1 MKIFSNNL
9 VRFLSKTNW
18 RINMKIPGLWLQPV
32 FWIVVGLL
40 SAANISAVAAED
52 KIPRPRMLVDFE
64 DSQAVKLIPNEAEA
78 RSVPVGG
85 GHALEI
91 TTQAAASW
99 PGVLIEPSKGKW
111 DVSRFDAVEMDVD
124 NPQDAPVRVLLSI
137 NNPGAE
143 GQNNNNTES
152 VTVPPRAKAVLT
164 VPFGMWHGNP
174 GHQLDLKNIV
184 SVKVLLDKPGRS
196 HRFLV
201 DNIRA
206 VSFADRSKMQ
216 KIFADPFFQQLKPAF
231 GRGVNLGNALESPK
245 EGDWGVV
252 LKAEYFQ
259 LIAAAGFDSVRI
271 PVRWSAHAGDSPPYK
286 IDPKF
291 FERVDWAIDRAL
303 KNHLIPVLNI
313 HHYEEIFNEPDKHGE
328 RFIALWRQIAEHY
341 KDYPADLALEL
352 LNEPHANLTADKW
365 NRLLSEAIRVIRPS
379 NPQREIVVG
388 PVGWN
393 AIGDLPTLVLP
404 EDDRHLIVTVHYYS
418 PFHFTHQGASWAGAE
433 AQEWL
438 GTKWTGTKT
447 ERQAV
452 ILDLDKAI
460 TWAVE
465 HRRPLYLGEF
475 GAYNKAEMESRAR
488 WTQFVAEEALKR
500 KMGFAYWEFCSSF
513 GVFDP
518 QKNQWIEPLKKAL
531 LEAGQTEKS
540 ADK

>member
-1 MKIFSNNL
+1 M
-9 VRFLSKTNW
+9 SKMNW
-18 RINMKIPGLWLQPV
+18 RRRLKIPCWILSPIFCTVFGLV
-32 FWIVVGLL
+32 L
-40 SAANISAVAAED
+40 SSNIFAAPAED
-52 KIPRPRMLVDFE
+52 KTPRPQVLADFE
-64 DSQAVKLIPNEAEA
+64 DHQAVKLNPNEAEI

-99 PGVLIEPSKGKW
+99 PGVIIELNKGKW
-111 DVSRFDAVEMDVD
+111 DLSRFDAVEMDVD
-124 NPQDAPVRVLLSI
+124 NPQDAAVRVLLSI
-137 NNPGAE
+137 NNPGADGE
-143 GQNNNNTES
+143 KNNNTES
-152 VTVPPRAKAVLT
+152 VIVPPRAKAVLT

-174 GHQLDLKNIV
+174 VHNLDLKNIV
-184 SVKVLLDKPGRS
+184 AVKVFLDRPGRS

-206 VSFADRSKMQ
+206 VSFADRGEMQ
-216 KIFADPFFQQLKPAF
+216 KIFADPFFKQLKPIF
-231 GRGVNLGNALESPK
+231 GRGVNLGNALEAPK

-259 LIAAAGFDSVRI
+259 RIAAAGFDSVRI
-271 PVRWSAHAGDSPPYK
+271 PVRWSSHAEQSPPYK

-291 FERVDWAIDRAL
+291 FERVDWAIDQAL
-303 KNHLIPVLNI
+303 KNHLIPVLNV
-313 HHYEEIFNEPDKHGE
+313 HHYEEIFNVPDKHGE
-328 RFIALWRQIAEHY
+328 RFLALWQQIAEHY
-341 KDYPADLALEL
+341 KDYPPDLALEL
-352 LNEPHANLTADKW
+352 LNEPHANLTSDKW

-393 AIGDLPTLVLP
+393 GIGELPTLVLP
-404 EDDRHLIVTVHYYS
+404 EDDRHLIVTVHYYN
-418 PFHFTHQGASWAGAE
+418 PFHFTHQGAEWAGAE
-433 AQEWL
+433 ARNWL

-488 WTQFVAEEALKR
+488 WTRFVAEEALQR
-500 KMGFAYWEFCSSF
+500 KMGFAYWEFCSGF

-531 LEAGQTEKS
+531 LDAGQTEKS
-540 ADK
+540 GGK

>member
-1 MKIFSNNL
+1 
-9 VRFLSKTNW
+9 
-18 RINMKIPGLWLQPV
+18 
-32 FWIVVGLL
+32 
-40 SAANISAVAAED
+40 
-52 KIPRPRMLVDFE
+52 MLADFE
-64 DSQAVKLIPNEAEA
+64 DHQAVKLNPNEAEI

-99 PGVLIEPSKGKW
+99 PGVIIELNKGKW
-111 DVSRFDAVEMDVD
+111 DLSRFDAVEMDVD
-124 NPQDAPVRVLLSI
+124 NPQDAAVRVLLSI
-137 NNPGAE
+137 NNPGADGE
-143 GQNNNNTES
+143 KNNNTES
-152 VTVPPRAKAVLT
+152 VIVPPRAKAVLT

-174 GHQLDLKNIV
+174 VHNLDLKNIV
-184 SVKVLLDKPGRS
+184 AVKVFLDRPGRS

-206 VSFADRSKMQ
+206 VSFADRGEMQ
-216 KIFADPFFQQLKPAF
+216 KIFADPFFKQLKPIF
-231 GRGVNLGNALESPK
+231 GRGVNLGNALEAPK

-259 LIAAAGFDSVRI
+259 RIAAAGFDSVRI
-271 PVRWSAHAGDSPPYK
+271 PVRWSSHAEQSPPYK

-291 FERVDWAIDRAL
+291 FERVDWAIDQAL
-303 KNHLIPVLNI
+303 KNHLIPVLNV
-313 HHYEEIFNEPDKHGE
+313 HHYEEIFNVPDKHGE
-328 RFIALWRQIAEHY
+328 RFLALWQQIAEHY
-341 KDYPADLALEL
+341 KDYPPDLALEL
-352 LNEPHANLTADKW
+352 LNEPHANLTSDKW

-393 AIGDLPTLVLP
+393 GIGELPTLVLP
-404 EDDRHLIVTVHYYS
+404 EDDRHLIVTVHYYN
-418 PFHFTHQGASWAGAE
+418 PFHFTHQGAEWAGAE
-433 AQEWL
+433 ARNWL

-488 WTQFVAEEALKR
+488 WTRFVAEEALQR
-500 KMGFAYWEFCSSF
+500 KMGFAYWEFCSGF

-531 LEAGQTEKS
+531 LDAGQTEKS
-540 ADK
+540 GGK